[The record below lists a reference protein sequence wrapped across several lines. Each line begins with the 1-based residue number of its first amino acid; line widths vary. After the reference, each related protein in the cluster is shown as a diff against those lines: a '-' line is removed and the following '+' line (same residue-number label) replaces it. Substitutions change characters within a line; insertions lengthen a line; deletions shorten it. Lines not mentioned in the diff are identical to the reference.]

1 MGNAPEV
8 PGAMN
13 AMAADLLSDGV
24 TPDQLDA
31 ALQRCRRECVYP
43 VRLPHIFQR
52 VPGRETPAPDAEMR
66 RAWDELVRFTE
77 KYVGMDSISG
87 VYHPKFGFHGP
98 RVNAWTGEIKKPA
111 TYPRLS
117 QRILDCVRRTGG
129 WAAYAC
135 MDEDDF
141 PHQQRRFFDE
151 YLAWLAVEKVEPA
164 KLVGAPPTPQLSGKV
179 EGDEA
184 TDEDRYQ
191 LRCELARICGKPMPK
206 RGEAKRGE
214 GGPVRVGGLL

>member
-24 TPDQLDA
+24 TPEQLDA
-31 ALQRCRRECVYP
+31 ALRRCRRECVFP

-52 VPGRETPAPDAEMR
+52 IAGHETPAPDAEMR
-66 RAWDELVRFTE
+66 RAWDELVQFTA
-77 KYVGMDSISG
+77 KYVSNNPLTGAC
-87 VYHPKFGFHGP
+87 HPDFGSYGP
-98 RVNAWTGEIKKPA
+98 VRDPWTGEVKKVA
-111 TYPRLS
+111 RYPKLS

-129 WAAYAC
+129 WEAYAC

-151 YLAWLAVEKVEPA
+151 YAAWFAVEKVESANLIELAAPA
-164 KLVGAPPTPQLSGKV
+164 PKLLDAGRKV
-179 EGDEA
+179 EDEQGVPLD
-184 TDEDRYQ
+184 DETRYEM
-191 LRCELARICGKPMPK
+191 RCALARMFGKPMPK
-206 RGEAKRGE
+206 RSGAR
-214 GGPVRVGGLL
+214 P